1 MEFSSYE
8 IIIACSVIVILSYMY
23 NIVSKRTSIPSVLLL
38 ISTGIVIHLAF
49 NFFSIG
55 MLNFMPILEI
65 LGIVGLI
72 MIVLEASLD
81 LRLSKEKQGLIWRS
95 FLIAL
100 FSLILTAFFIAL
112 IVSIYL
118 KATLFESLIY
128 AIPLSIISSAIVIPS
143 TSGLDDK
150 KKEFMIY
157 ESTFSDILGI
167 MVFYFL
173 IESASA
179 ESVGEISLRLM
190 VNIFGTIAVSFAVS
204 YVLILIFQNIRT
216 QVKLFLLIAV
226 LILLYSLAKLMH
238 LSSLMIILVFGL
250 VLQNRHIFFGGK
262 LKNLIREDS
271 LKEISSNFRIITLE
285 SAFIVRTFFFVIFG
299 ITITL
304 SSLISWRVLLMSV
317 VILLIIYGVRYV
329 IFRLLKVKNFFPEIY
344 LAPRGLI
351 TILLFYAIPPE
362 IANER
367 FDPGILLFI
376 IIASSMAMTISLV
389 NDRKRKGLEAPFPEL
404 DANRAKI
411 GVEGNLEQGL
421 ENNKSK

>member
-1 MEFSSYE
+1 MAEFSSYF
-8 IIIACSVIVILSYMY
+8 IIIACSIIIILSYLF
-23 NIVSKRTSIPSVLLL
+23 NIISRRTSIPSVLLL
-38 ISTGIVIHLAF
+38 ISTGILIHLAM
-49 NFFSIG
+49 NFFNVRA
-55 MLNFMPILEI
+55 LNFMPILEI

-81 LRLSKEKQGLIWRS
+81 LKLSAEKRGMIWRS
-95 FLIAL
+95 FLIAFL
-100 FSLILTAFFIAL
+100 SLIFTAALIAL
-112 IVSIYL
+112 LLSMVMKSS
-118 KATLFESLIY
+118 LFEALIY

-143 TSGLDDK
+143 TSGLDDE

-167 MVFYFL
+167 MLFYFL
-173 IESASA
+173 VESASA
-179 ESVGEISLRLM
+179 ESVGEVSMNLIL
-190 VNIFGTIAVSFAVS
+190 NIIGTVAVSFAVS

-262 LKNLIREDS
+262 LKTLIKEEP
-271 LKEISSNFRIITLE
+271 LNEISNNFRIITLE

-299 ITITL
+299 LTI
-304 SSLISWRVLLMSV
+304 SLASLYSFTVLLYSV
-317 VILLIIYGVRYV
+317 VILVIIYGIRYLIFKILSVR
-329 IFRLLKVKNFFPEIY
+329 NFFPEIY

-351 TILLFYAIPPE
+351 TILLFYAIPVE

-376 IIASSMAMTISLV
+376 IIASSLAMTISLV
-389 NDRKRKGLEAPFPEL
+389 KDRKRKALETPFPEL
-404 DANRAKI
+404 PS
-411 GVEGNLEQGL
+411 E
-421 ENNKSK
+421 ENNRGNPAATESKEQ